1 MVNQGGKQC
10 FHMRVR
16 AHPFHVLRINK
27 MLSCA
32 GADRLQ
38 TGMRHAYGKPQG
50 TCARVRIGQ
59 TMLSI
64 RTRENSKKF
73 AIEAL
78 RRSKMKFPGRQNIY
92 ESKNWGF
99 TKFKK
104 LDYVR
109 MRQSGQVIPD
119 GNNCKYIS
127 GHGPLTYDDGSKIP
141 DFDVLPK
148 EVQDWD
154 AERNKPAE
162 DDDSSS
168 DSDSS
173 GSDSDEE

>member
-1 MVNQGGKQC
+1 MG
-10 FHMRVR
+10 
-16 AHPFHVLRINK
+16 
-27 MLSCA
+27 
-32 GADRLQ
+32 
-38 TGMRHAYGKPQG
+38 
-50 TCARVRIGQ
+50 
-59 TMLSI
+59 
-64 RTRENSKKF
+64 TRENSKKF

-78 RRSKMKFPGRQNIY
+78 RRSKMKFPGQQNIY

-127 GHGPLTYDDGSKIP
+127 GHGPLTFDDGSKIP
-141 DFDVLPK
+141 DFDVLPT
-148 EVQDWD
+148 EVQDWQ
-154 AERNKPAE
+154 AEQDN

-168 DSDSS
+168 SSDDDDDDDDNDD
-173 GSDSDEE
+173 GGDGGYGGDEGGY